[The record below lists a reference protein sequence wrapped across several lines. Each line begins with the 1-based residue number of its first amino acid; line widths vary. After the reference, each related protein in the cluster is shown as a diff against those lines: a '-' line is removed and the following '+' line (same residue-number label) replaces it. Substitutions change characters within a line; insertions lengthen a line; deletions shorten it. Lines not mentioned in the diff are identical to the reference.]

1 MFGYSS
7 RQIKYNVQTKQ
18 FEYISVLGLPLHI
31 NRFTRNRLP
40 NQISLLPQCS
50 ILVSISAC
58 DDDSDALSNR
68 ISNQIA

>member
-40 NQISLLPQCS
+40 NQISAASMLN
-50 ILVSISAC
+50 
-58 DDDSDALSNR
+58 LSLDQR
-68 ISNQIA
+68 M